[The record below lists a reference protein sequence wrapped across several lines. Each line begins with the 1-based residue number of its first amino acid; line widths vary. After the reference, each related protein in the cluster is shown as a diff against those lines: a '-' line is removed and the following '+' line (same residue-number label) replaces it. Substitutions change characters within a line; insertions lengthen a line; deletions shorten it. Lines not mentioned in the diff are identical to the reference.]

1 MVAANPAASVPVVS
15 PVDILM
21 LIPSQVADVL
31 LAMTLAD
38 WMQWIGAISGLAG
51 AYVLAKNTGNSKWG
65 WFGFLGA
72 NIFIGAF
79 AYMIGAHA
87 LLLQQIGFT
96 FTSLMGVWR
105 ADFVFLRRFKSGS
118 RRAAAP
124 RSKSMRGKKATA
136 TLADR
141 APRRASESSHRS
153 QWHAL

>member
-1 MVAANPAASVPVVS
+1 MISV
-15 PVDILM
+15 L
-21 LIPSQVADVL
+21 DVL
-31 LAMTLAD
+31 RSMPLAD

-96 FTSLMGVWR
+96 FTSLMGVWK
-105 ADFVFLRRFKSGS
+105 ADFIFLRRFKSGS
-118 RRAAAP
+118 RRPAAPSLNSMKSTAAA
-124 RSKSMRGKKATA
+124 
-136 TLADR
+136 ADR

>member
-1 MVAANPAASVPVVS
+1 MTMVAANQTAGVPELS
-15 PVDILM
+15 AVDALI
-21 LIPSQVADVL
+21 LIPSQVSEVL
-31 LAMTLAD
+31 LAMPLAD

-87 LLLQQIGFT
+87 LMLQQIGFT
-96 FTSLMGVWR
+96 FTSLMGIWK
-105 ADFVFLRRFKSGS
+105 ADFVFLRRFKSGG
-118 RRAAAP
+118 RRAAP
-124 RSKSMRGKKATA
+124 PSTKSMKSTTA
-136 TLADR
+136 PADR

>member
-1 MVAANPAASVPVVS
+1 MNATYSAAGA
-15 PVDILM
+15 L
-21 LIPSQVADVL
+21 L
-31 LAMTLAD
+31 LAMKDVLSPLPFQIAEALLSMSLAD

-96 FTSLMGVWR
+96 FTSLMGIWK
-105 ADFVFLRRFKSGS
+105 ADFILLRRFKSDDRRSAARSTRPLKQSSAPIERAS
-118 RRAAAP
+118 RRT
-124 RSKSMRGKKATA
+124 SQG
-136 TLADR
+136 
-141 APRRASESSHRS
+141 SHRS